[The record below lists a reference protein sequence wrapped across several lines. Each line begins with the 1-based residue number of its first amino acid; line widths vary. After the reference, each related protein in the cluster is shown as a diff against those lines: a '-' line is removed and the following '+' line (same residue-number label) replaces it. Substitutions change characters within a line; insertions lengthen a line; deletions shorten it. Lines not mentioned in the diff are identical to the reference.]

1 MAVLQTLQGPQ
12 PGRVFPLEGNSIT
25 LGRHP
30 DCDIVLEVAAV
41 SRQHARILLVDGKF
55 YVEDL
60 RSRNGTLLNGRP
72 LVQRE
77 LLREHDQ
84 LGICDLVFIFHHG
97 LPDLELPVARRQ
109 DEGAEPP
116 AMVIEDEPRGGSAV
130 MSKLDLSIGAASL
143 RLGTNAETKLK
154 ALLEISQN
162 LGKALAVKQV
172 LPKLLDSL
180 FTIFIQADRGFI
192 VLRDPAGGR
201 LVPKAVKYR
210 RGDDPEMIR
219 ISRTIISEVMATKEA
234 ILSADAAVDKRF
246 DMAESIA
253 DFHIRS
259 MMCAPLINSEG
270 AAIGVIQIDTVNQR
284 NRFSREDL
292 DVLASVASQ
301 AAFAVENAELHE
313 TLLREQALE
322 RELRVAHEVLRGFLP
337 AASPRIPQ
345 YEFFAFYEPASQL
358 GGDYYDYIPLSGGR
372 LAVVVADVSGKGI
385 PASLLMARLSA
396 DARYCLA
403 SEPTP
408 AEAVNRLNRAF
419 CEAGWEDRFVT
430 LVLAVLDVQHN
441 EVAVVNAG
449 HLPPLLRLGPGQ
461 IEPVLEAEPHLPL
474 GVEYETRYTQHTLTL
489 APENLLVLYTD
500 GITEAMNDQDQLYGA
515 ARLRSQLASPAAR
528 VERIGRQILEDV
540 KLFVGLRPQSDDM
553 CLVCLGRKKELPSP
567 PTNLRSVPGE
577 GGRAAAG

>member
-1 MAVLQTLQGPQ
+1 MATLQTLQGPK
-12 PGRVFPLEGNSIT
+12 PGKIFELEGNSIT

-41 SRQHARILLVDGKF
+41 SRQHARILLVDGKY

-60 RSRNGTLLNGRP
+60 SSRNGTLLNGRP
-72 LVQRE
+72 LVRRE
-77 LLREHDQ
+77 VLREHDQ

-97 LPDLELPVARRQ
+97 QPDLELPVARRQ
-109 DEGAEPP
+109 EEGAEPP
-116 AMVIEDEPRGGSAV
+116 AMVIDDEGPTGNSTV
-130 MSKLDLSIGAASL
+130 MSKVDISTGPASL
-143 RLGTNAETKLK
+143 SLGANAEAKLK
-154 ALLEISQN
+154 AVLEISQN
-162 LGKALAVKQV
+162 LSKALALKQV

-180 FTIFIQADRGFI
+180 FTIFIQADRGFV
-192 VLRDPAGGR
+192 VLLDPASGR

-210 RGDDPEMIR
+210 RGDNRDVIR
-219 ISRTIISEVMATKEA
+219 ISRTIIHEVMATKEA
-234 ILSADAAVDKRF
+234 VLSADAATDKRF

-270 AAIGVIQIDTVNQR
+270 KAVGIIQINTVNQR

-292 DVLASVASQ
+292 DVLASVACQ

-313 TLLREQALE
+313 TVLREQALE

-337 AASPRIPQ
+337 AGSPRIEH
-345 YEFFAFYEPASQL
+345 YEFFAFYEPANQL

-403 SEPTP
+403 TEPTP
-408 AEAVNRLNRAF
+408 AAAVARLNHAF

-430 LVLAVLDVQHN
+430 LVLAVLDVRRN
-441 EVAVVNAG
+441 EVTLVNAG
-449 HLPPLLRLGPGQ
+449 HLPPLLRRGPGA
-461 IEPVLEAEPHLPL
+461 IEVVSEAESHLPL
-474 GVEYETRYTQHTLTL
+474 GVEIDTVYSQHTLPL
-489 APENLLVLYTD
+489 EPNNLLALYTD
-500 GITEAMNDQDQLYGA
+500 GITEAMNDQDELYGA
-515 ARLRSQLASPAAR
+515 ARLRASWAAR
-528 VERIGRQILEDV
+528 RPGRT
-540 KLFVGLRPQSDDM
+540 GSA
-553 CLVCLGRKKELPSP
+553 GRSSR
-567 PTNLRSVPGE
+567 T
-577 GGRAAAG
+577 

>member
-1 MAVLQTLQGPQ
+1 MAVLQTLQGPT
-12 PGRVFPLEGNSIT
+12 PGQVFPLEGNSIT

-30 DCDIVLEVAAV
+30 DCDIVLEAAAV

-60 RSRNGTLLNGRP
+60 NSRNGTLLNGRP
-72 LVQRE
+72 LLRRE
-77 LLREHDQ
+77 VLREHDQ
-84 LGICDLVFIFHHG
+84 LGVCDLVFIFHHG
-97 LPDLELPVARRQ
+97 LPDLELPVARRHE
-109 DEGAEPP
+109 EGAEPP
-116 AMVIEDEPRGGSAV
+116 AMVIEDQPATGGSAV
-130 MSKLDLSIGAASL
+130 MSRVDLSIGPASL
-143 RLGTNAETKLK
+143 RLGANAEAKLK

-162 LGKALAVKQV
+162 LGKALALKQV

-180 FTIFIQADRGFI
+180 FTIFIQADRGFV
-192 VLRDPAGGR
+192 VLREPASGR

-210 RGDDPEMIR
+210 RGDDRDMIR
-219 ISRTIISEVMATKEA
+219 ISRTIINEVMSTKEA
-234 ILSADAAVDKRF
+234 ILSADAATDQRF
-246 DMAESIA
+246 DLAESIA

-259 MMCAPLINSEG
+259 MMCAPLVNSEG
-270 AAIGVIQIDTVNQR
+270 EGIGVIQIDTVNQR

-292 DVLASVASQ
+292 DVLASVACL

-313 TLLREQALE
+313 TLLHEQALE

-337 AASPRIPQ
+337 AASPRLPQ
-345 YEFFAFYEPASQL
+345 YEFFAFYEPANQL

-408 AEAVNRLNRAF
+408 AEAVGRLNRTF

-430 LVLAVLDVQHN
+430 LVLAVLDMQRH
-441 EVAVVNAG
+441 EVALVNAG
-449 HLPPLLRLGPGQ
+449 HLPPLLRRGPGK
-461 IEPVLEAEPHLPL
+461 IEAVVEAETHLPL
-474 GVEYETRYTQHTLTL
+474 GVEYDTRYSQHVLPL
-489 APENLLVLYTD
+489 EPENLLALYTD

-515 ARLRSQLASPAAR
+515 ARLRSQLGSASTR
-528 VERIGRQILEDV
+528 VDRIGRLILEDV
-540 KLFVGLRPQSDDM
+540 KRFIGLRPQSDDM
-553 CLVCLGRKKELPSP
+553 CLVCLGRKGESPSP
-567 PTNLRSVPGE
+567 LVGE
-577 GGRAAAG
+577 SGRAAAG

>member
-1 MAVLQTLQGPQ
+1 MAVLQTLQGPK
-12 PGRVFPLEGNSIT
+12 PGQVFPLEGNSIT

-30 DCDIVLEVAAV
+30 DCNVVLDAAAV

-60 RSRNGTLLNGRP
+60 RSRNGTVLNGRP
-72 LVQRE
+72 LVRRE

-109 DEGAEPP
+109 DEGAEPTDLVIDDEGP
-116 AMVIEDEPRGGSAV
+116 AGNSAV
-130 MSKLDLSIGAASL
+130 MSKVDLSVGPASL
-143 RLGTNAETKLK
+143 RLGVNAEAKLK
-154 ALLEISQN
+154 ALLEISRN
-162 LGKALAVKQV
+162 LGKALALNQV

-180 FTIFIQADRGFI
+180 FTIFIQADRGFV
-192 VLRDPAGGR
+192 VLCDPASGR
-201 LVPKAVKYR
+201 LIPKAVKYR
-210 RGDDPEMIR
+210 RGDDRATIR
-219 ISRTIISEVMATKEA
+219 ISRTIVNEVMAAKEA
-234 ILSADAAVDKRF
+234 ILSADAATDKRF
-246 DMAESIA
+246 DQAESIA

-270 AAIGVIQIDTVNQR
+270 KAIGVIQIDTIDQR
-284 NRFSREDL
+284 SRFSREDL
-292 DVLASVASQ
+292 DVLASVACQ

-337 AASPRIPQ
+337 AASPRIEQ
-345 YEFFAFYEPASQL
+345 YEFFAFYEPANQL

-396 DARYCLA
+396 DTRYCLA

-408 AEAVNRLNRAF
+408 GEAIDRLNRAF

-430 LVLAVLDVQHN
+430 LVLAVLDVRRN
-441 EVAVVNAG
+441 EVTLVNAG
-449 HLPPLLRLGPGQ
+449 HLPPLLRRGPGR
-461 IEPVLEAEPHLPL
+461 IEPVLDAETQLPL
-474 GVEYETRYTQHTLTL
+474 GVEYETHYSQHTLPL
-489 APENLLVLYTD
+489 APDDLLTLYTD
-500 GITEAMNDQDQLYGA
+500 GVTEAMNDQDQLYGVE
-515 ARLRSQLASPAAR
+515 RLRRQLAAPASR
-528 VERIGRQILEDV
+528 VERIGRGILDDV
-540 KLFVGLRPQSDDM
+540 KRFVGLRPQSDDM
-553 CLVCLGRKKELPSP
+553 CLVCLGRK
-567 PTNLRSVPGE
+567 GE
-577 GGRAAAG
+577 SGG